1 MIPGAGSGH
10 MTACTL
16 PGALASAAAARA
28 FVRQVLEDEG
38 PSEFPDAELCASE
51 LVANAVG
58 HTRSGLPGGM
68 LTLQVTVTAGG
79 VRIEIRDAGTADSAA
94 PAVPA
99 QRPPLDAERGRG
111 LWLVEA
117 LSARCKFEPGI
128 AWCELDLE
136 TSARAVTGRTAA

>member
-1 MIPGAGSGH
+1 V
-10 MTACTL
+10 TACTL
-16 PGALASAAAARA
+16 LGALASAAAARA
-28 FVRQVLEDEG
+28 FVRQVLEDDG
-38 PSEFPDAELCASE
+38 LSEFPDAELCASE

-68 LTLQVTVTAGG
+68 LTLQVTVTADG
-79 VRIEIRDAGTADSAA
+79 VRIEVRDAGTPDGAA

-117 LSARCKFEPGI
+117 LSARCKFGPGI

-136 TSARAVTGRTAA
+136 AGARAVNGRTAA